1 MSDACDVVLGLSGGV
16 DSSLACAMLLEQGL
30 RPLAVTFR
38 FQPCDDD
45 AAGSC
50 CGAGAVRLAA
60 RVAAR
65 LGVEHRV
72 VDLRAEF
79 ERLVLARAWQQYAA
93 GRTPNPCVDCNRL
106 LRFPALARLAD
117 ELGAPWLATGHH
129 ARLRPGTEGAGL
141 LRGADTGKDQ
151 SYFLYGVDP
160 ALLARCRFPV
170 GGLHKEEVR
179 RRAAALGLETAGR
192 PDSQDLCL
200 DHQGLGPGELLRLR
214 FRGERRPGEIVD
226 EQGRPLGRHGG
237 VHRFTIG
244 QRRGLELALGRPAW
258 VCALDAGAARVTVT
272 CDPGRLLA
280 GGLVAGR
287 VSWLDGERPRD
298 WFAAAARIRYRH
310 AAVPCRARLEGERL
324 EVRFAEP
331 QRAVTPGQAL
341 VLYRDDRVLGGG
353 TIESEVR
360 P

>member
-151 SYFLYGVDP
+151 SYFLYGVEP

-226 EQGRPLGRHGG
+226 EQGRPLNPSLVDYRIMRAVDVPKEIHGDIVETPLEDGPWGARG
-237 VHRFTIG
+237 VGEHVMVQTAPAIANAINDALGIRFSD
-244 QRRGLELALGRPAW
+244 LPLSAEKVFLAL
-258 VCALDAGAARVTVT
+258 
-272 CDPGRLLA
+272 
-280 GGLVAGR
+280 
-287 VSWLDGERPRD
+287 
-298 WFAAAARIRYRH
+298 
-310 AAVPCRARLEGERL
+310 
-324 EVRFAEP
+324 
-331 QRAVTPGQAL
+331 QR
-341 VLYRDDRVLGGG
+341 
-353 TIESEVR
+353 
-360 P
+360 